1 MRTEPACLRNG
12 STSRVGISVVLPVL
26 NEAAALP
33 DTLAQLAAV
42 TQLCEVLVVD
52 GGSTDGTADVARAH
66 GCTVLDSPPGRG
78 NQLRCG
84 AEAACG
90 EVILLL
96 HADTWLPPEAGAAV
110 VRALQDERVV
120 GGGFWK
126 EFRDAPPLLRG
137 AKLKCAL
144 RLWCGGRISGDQGIF
159 VRREALAAIGGVPPL
174 PLMEEFE
181 LCRRLR
187 RVGRLVLADATVTT
201 SARRFIRH
209 GVLRTYAR
217 MLRVTL
223 LYHAGVPPA
232 RLRVIYESD

>member
-33 DTLAQLAAV
+33 DTLAQLTAV

-52 GGSTDGTADVARAH
+52 GGSTDGTADVARAR

-96 HADTWLPPEAGAAV
+96 HADTC
-110 VRALQDERVV
+110 D
-120 GGGFWK
+120 
-126 EFRDAPPLLRG
+126 
-137 AKLKCAL
+137 
-144 RLWCGGRISGDQGIF
+144 
-159 VRREALAAIGGVPPL
+159 
-174 PLMEEFE
+174 
-181 LCRRLR
+181 
-187 RVGRLVLADATVTT
+187 
-201 SARRFIRH
+201 
-209 GVLRTYAR
+209 
-217 MLRVTL
+217 
-223 LYHAGVPPA
+223 
-232 RLRVIYESD
+232 